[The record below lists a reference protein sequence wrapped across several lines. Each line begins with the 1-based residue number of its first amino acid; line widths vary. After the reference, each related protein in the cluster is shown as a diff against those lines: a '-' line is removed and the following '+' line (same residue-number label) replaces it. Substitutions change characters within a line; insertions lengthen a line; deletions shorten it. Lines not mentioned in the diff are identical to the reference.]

1 MGNLEAWF
9 GEPDMIVRL
18 DCPATSDIPVVTGE
32 LEEGMDIE
40 GEDAKMKKS
49 DSPGRST
56 PTEGKRDASITL
68 EGRNFSQVIATAI
81 TFFICL

>member
-40 GEDAKMKKS
+40 REDAEMEKS

-56 PTEGKRDASITL
+56 PTEGNAM
-68 EGRNFSQVIATAI
+68 QVSPWRAGTS
-81 TFFICL
+81 LKLLLRR